1 MSTKIQRN
9 VTGSSSSTTQKLWL
23 YSTIYLALYQL
34 TLFNQQSVYL
44 VHRTGQTFVIQT
56 NRLRRK
62 RNISKVGLC
71 FKKIETKSD
80 KIANMYYWDG
90 ENHSWKGYN
99 TRYFIVLKTTPPES
113 QQVPGL
119 LLTIHR
125 PMIRLRIN
133 RIYCLIVFRL
143 IDQFIGRVWRTNHRL
158 SESALINIELA
169 KETSFLSSA
178 AVDKHKSYER
188 LVEPRSIIRAVICLN
203 RWIDAQ

>member
-1 MSTKIQRN
+1 MVVFYHLPCVLSAHSLNK
-9 VTGSSSSTTQKLWL
+9 
-23 YSTIYLALYQL
+23 
-34 TLFNQQSVYL
+34 QSVYI
-44 VHRTGQTFVIQT
+44 VHRIGQTFFIERT
-56 NRLRRK
+56 YLGEKGTFLRLSCVLTRSR
-62 RNISKVGLC
+62 IESK
-71 FKKIETKSD
+71 SY

-90 ENHSWKGYN
+90 ENPSWKGYN
-99 TRYFIVLKTTPPES
+99 TRYFIVLKSSPPES

-178 AVDKHKSYER
+178 AVDKRESYER
-188 LVEPRSIIRAVICLN
+188 LVEPRSIIRAVICLS